1 MFSVD
6 YIQEEVGLRTKT
18 NNNFDDFNCL
28 CFDRL
33 LDMTKLKKLDFVFL
47 ISCMFFSSLTF

>member
-6 YIQEEVGLRTKT
+6 YIQEKLDFVPKT

-33 LDMTKLKKLDFVFL
+33 LDMTKLKKLDFVFFT
-47 ISCMFFSSLTF
+47 SCVFFSSLTF